1 MKKLRLLSLF
11 LLLLP
16 ALQGQSQDRIVTWGN
31 DTIYCTITGRNAH
44 YIRFTIEQNGLE
56 TKGKINR
63 SEAKEVIYDEGS
75 KLAEIQNRQ
84 PYRWR
89 VAASGGLGYML
100 GDTDPG
106 REEMTRLGL
115 RPEEI
120 DDYFDQILLGWQS
133 SASAHY
139 YLQPDLALGLHY
151 RVFASKADLWA
162 TFDPQDGM
170 SLYYGPVKE
179 DTYVNFVGPSLF
191 SEYSLSRDQQL
202 RLVGS
207 VSLGM
212 AFYRSEATMLE
223 TNMLLKGKAFGAVSE
238 LALEYF
244 VAPRVSVGV
253 GLSLFLSRLGKL
265 KYDNGYNSGT
275 YKLEDEEI
283 QSISSLDLSAGLRY
297 YF

>member
-1 MKKLRLLSLF
+1 MKKLHLF
-11 LLLLP
+11 YLLLLLLS
-16 ALQGQSQDRIVTWGN
+16 ALPGHAQDRIVTWGK
-31 DTIYCTITGRNAH
+31 DTISCTITGQNAH
-44 YIRFTIEQNGLE
+44 YIRFTIEQNGLI

-75 KLAEIQNRQ
+75 KLAEIRSRQ
-84 PYRWR
+84 PFRWR

-106 REEMTRLGL
+106 REEMARLGL
-115 RPEEI
+115 RQNQI
-120 DDYFDQILLGWQS
+120 DEYFNQIMWGWQS
-133 SASAHY
+133 SASLHY
-139 YLQPDLALGLHY
+139 YLQQDLALGLHY
-151 RVFASKADLWA
+151 RMFTSKADLWA

-170 SLYYGPVKE
+170 NLYHGPLKE
-179 DTYVNFVGPSLF
+179 TMYVNFIGPSLF
-191 SEYSLSRDQQL
+191 SEYSLSRDHQL

-212 AFYRSEATMLE
+212 AFYRDEATMLE
-223 TNMLLKGKAFGAVSE
+223 ANVLLTGKAFGGVLE

-244 VAPRVSVGV
+244 MAPRLSVGM
-253 GLSLFLSRLGKL
+253 GLSVFVSSLGKL
-265 KYDNGYNSGT
+265 KYDDGYNAGT

-283 QSISSLDLSAGLRY
+283 QSISSFDLSAGLRY